1 MNRNQGNRS
10 DKAPTGEEGDA
21 GAQGGQ
27 NLPAGGGS
35 RSSQAL
41 TQREN
46 SLPGVA
52 SPAPNNR
59 SATAPGIL
67 DFPTDRNRFGQIER
81 QGFANF
87 SGEDNSIT
95 PFDPRFLHKGVR
107 FQGDQDTA
115 HEAVNVVQE
124 ANPGC
129 KIGGMVFPIK
139 RHNMARTAAGIRK
152 MALVKK
158 EMHPAT
164 RERIRE
170 HMEADRV
177 LKEAAHRAEPV
188 AWDDDDV
195 PPQQAQQQQHKVK
208 CAGCGSDR
216 HALSQCLQAG
226 QDGLMQGCP
235 KCNTLSHSISD
246 CQQIHGTTAKYHYMI
261 VLRANMPAFCAA
273 ESWISIVHE
282 MQTPLKPG
290 GKARRTPSRFPWTP
304 AFTVKKAAEISQ
316 LQKLLDEG
324 GFQKSRLPADPDT
337 KDWTTVRRTFGVPQI
352 RPRPADPALAQ
363 VQVSGVGGGRQQRE
377 SKKDADLID
386 YSDDDDV

>member
-1 MNRNQGNRS
+1 MNRNQSNRN

-46 SLPGVA
+46 CLPGVA

-59 SATAPGIL
+59 SATTPGIL
-67 DFPTDRNRFGQIER
+67 DFPTDRSRFGHIER
-81 QGFANF
+81 QGFTNF
-87 SGEDNSIT
+87 SRDDNFIT
-95 PFDPRFLHKGVR
+95 PLDPRFLHKGVH
-107 FQGDQDTA
+107 FQGDQDTG
-115 HEAVNVVQE
+115 HEAVNLVQE

-129 KIGGMVFPIK
+129 KIGGMVFPVG
-139 RHNMARTAAGIRK
+139 RHNMARTAAGLRK
-152 MALVKK
+152 MTFVKK
-158 EMHPAT
+158 EMPAAT

-170 HMEADRV
+170 HTEADRA
-177 LKEAAHRAEPV
+177 LREAAHRAELV
-188 AWDDDDV
+188 AWDDDEV

-216 HALSQCLQAG
+216 HDLSRCLQAG
-226 QDGLMQGCP
+226 KDGLMQGCP

-246 CQQIHGTTAKYHYMI
+246 CQKIRGTAAKYYFMV
-261 VLRANMPAFCAA
+261 VLRANMPAFQAT
-273 ESWISIVHE
+273 ESWVSIVRE

-304 AFTVKKAAEISQ
+304 AFTLKKAAEIPQ
-316 LQKLLDEG
+316 LQKALDEG
-324 GFQKSRLPADPDT
+324 GFQKARLPADPDT
-337 KDWTTVRRTFGVPQI
+337 KDWTAVRRTFGVPQI
-352 RPRPADPALAQ
+352 RPRPADPARTQA
-363 VQVSGVGGGRQQRE
+363 QVSGVGGGRQQRE
-377 SKKDADLID
+377 SKEDEDLID
-386 YSDDDDV
+386 YSDGDDV